1 MNIRQSLH
9 DRIYAEY
16 PQQAKDILL
25 YFPTYEIM
33 PSTIKMVMI
42 NEVVAITPQEDFYT
56 PESGYFTTVAR
67 QLALAGLSASSGEVL
82 LNHGIYLTSA
92 LKLPK
97 TQITATPAE
106 IILWSPIVEWELE
119 LFANIKVIF
128 VGGDIARKCLNI
140 IAKKQTRK
148 HAIPS
153 TPTYKLMNSALVW
166 KGISILPGYI
176 LTGKNLLIEKSK
188 IEMNVEQLRK
198 GIAIYRNSNS
208 NHTNNSVHE

>member
-16 PQQAKDILL
+16 PQQAKEILL

-82 LNHGIYLTSA
+82 LNHGVML
-92 LKLPK
+92 
-97 TQITATPAE
+97 
-106 IILWSPIVEWELE
+106 
-119 LFANIKVIF
+119 
-128 VGGDIARKCLNI
+128 
-140 IAKKQTRK
+140 
-148 HAIPS
+148 
-153 TPTYKLMNSALVW
+153 PTY
-166 KGISILPGYI
+166 
-176 LTGKNLLIEKSK
+176 
-188 IEMNVEQLRK
+188 
-198 GIAIYRNSNS
+198 
-208 NHTNNSVHE
+208 

>member
-119 LFANIKVIF
+119 LFANIKVISL
-128 VGGDIARKCLNI
+128 A
-140 IAKKQTRK
+140 
-148 HAIPS
+148 AIS
-153 TPTYKLMNSALVW
+153 RENALT
-166 KGISILPGYI
+166 SSR
-176 LTGKNLLIEKSK
+176 KSK
-188 IEMNVEQLRK
+188 HVNMPSLQLR
-198 GIAIYRNSNS
+198 R
-208 NHTNNSVHE
+208 TN

>member
-1 MNIRQSLH
+1 M
-9 DRIYAEY
+9 
-16 PQQAKDILL
+16 
-25 YFPTYEIM
+25 
-33 PSTIKMVMI
+33 
-42 NEVVAITPQEDFYT
+42 
-56 PESGYFTTVAR
+56 G
-67 QLALAGLSASSGEVL
+67 
-82 LNHGIYLTSA
+82 
-92 LKLPK
+92 
-97 TQITATPAE
+97 
-106 IILWSPIVEWELE
+106 LE

-153 TPTYKLMNSALVW
+153 TPTYKLMNSELVW
-166 KGISILPGYI
+166 KGISILHGYI

>member
-1 MNIRQSLH
+1 
-9 DRIYAEY
+9 
-16 PQQAKDILL
+16 
-25 YFPTYEIM
+25 
-33 PSTIKMVMI
+33 
-42 NEVVAITPQEDFYT
+42 
-56 PESGYFTTVAR
+56 
-67 QLALAGLSASSGEVL
+67 
-82 LNHGIYLTSA
+82 
-92 LKLPK
+92 
-97 TQITATPAE
+97 
-106 IILWSPIVEWELE
+106 
-119 LFANIKVIF
+119 FANIKVIF

-153 TPTYKLMNSALVW
+153 TPTYKLMNSELVW

>member
-16 PQQAKDILL
+16 PQQAKEILL

-97 TQITATPAE
+97 TQITATP
-106 IILWSPIVEWELE
+106 
-119 LFANIKVIF
+119 
-128 VGGDIARKCLNI
+128 GDHSLVTYCRMGARTLCQYKSYFRWRRYR
-140 IAKKQTRK
+140 AKM
-148 HAIPS
+148 P
-153 TPTYKLMNSALVW
+153 
-166 KGISILPGYI
+166 
-176 LTGKNLLIEKSK
+176 
-188 IEMNVEQLRK
+188 
-198 GIAIYRNSNS
+198 
-208 NHTNNSVHE
+208 

>member
-1 MNIRQSLH
+1 
-9 DRIYAEY
+9 
-16 PQQAKDILL
+16 
-25 YFPTYEIM
+25 
-33 PSTIKMVMI
+33 
-42 NEVVAITPQEDFYT
+42 
-56 PESGYFTTVAR
+56 
-67 QLALAGLSASSGEVL
+67 
-82 LNHGIYLTSA
+82 

-153 TPTYKLMNSALVW
+153 TPTYKLMNSELVW

-176 LTGKNLLIEKSK
+176 
-188 IEMNVEQLRK
+188 
-198 GIAIYRNSNS
+198 
-208 NHTNNSVHE
+208 